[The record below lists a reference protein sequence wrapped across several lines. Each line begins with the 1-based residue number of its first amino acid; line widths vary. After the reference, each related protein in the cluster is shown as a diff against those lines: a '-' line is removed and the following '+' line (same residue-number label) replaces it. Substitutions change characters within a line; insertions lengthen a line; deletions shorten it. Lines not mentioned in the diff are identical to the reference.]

1 MLKKARLLTRPPQR
15 AETRFVPHKAAA
27 SEKARRTLRY
37 VEPLNEDENE
47 AGGLFNI
54 RFIRAAGRLSEP
66 FSRRSYRERSQIPL
80 RFRGMRLSF
89 SGAGGRDSMGRLE
102 VSIVESD

>member
-37 VEPLNEDENE
+37 VEPLNEARTKLEAFFSIPVLYEQQAGGANFFPGGRTDENLKLICGTWKCGFRFPE
-47 AGGLFNI
+47 QGVGI
-54 RFIRAAGRLSEP
+54 RGVV
-66 FSRRSYRERSQIPL
+66 L
-80 RFRGMRLSF
+80 RC
-89 SGAGGRDSMGRLE
+89 
-102 VSIVESD
+102 